1 MCPEEV
7 MLNSYQLYGV
17 DVIAG
22 LLAVELVV
30 GRLTDLLELDGIL

>member
-7 MLNSYQLYGV
+7 MLNCCQLYGV
-17 DVIAG
+17 DIIAG

-30 GRLTDLLELDGIL
+30 GRLTDLNGIL